1 MAQGSPDALRLR
13 ELKYS
18 PKIPDSERSSVARR
32 LLECGRAAEALDL
45 FLLAGDDQG
54 VQEISALAK
63 QEARVI
69 LLVALVHAGR
79 KVSAADWKQAG
90 DRACAEERWREAF
103 RAYSEAGDE
112 PGLEKVRAEI
122 PDYEL
127 WSPQGK

>member
-1 MAQGSPDALRLR
+1 MAQGLPDALRLR

-18 PKIPDSERSSVARR
+18 PKVPDSERSAVARR
-32 LLECGRAAEALDL
+32 LLECGRVAEALDL

-54 VQEISALAK
+54 VEDIYSVAK
-63 QEARVI
+63 REGRVI
-69 LLVALVHAGR
+69 LLVALVSAAR
-79 KVSAADWKQAG
+79 KVSAPDWKQAG
-90 DRACAEERWREAF
+90 DRACDTERWREAF

>member
-1 MAQGSPDALRLR
+1 MAQGLPDVLRLR

-18 PKIPDSERSSVARR
+18 PKVPDSERSAVARR

-54 VQEISALAK
+54 VENIHSLAK
-63 QEARVI
+63 REGRVI
-69 LLVALVHAGR
+69 LLVALVSAGR

-90 DRACAEERWREAF
+90 DQACDTERWREAF

-112 PGLEKVRAEI
+112 QGLERVRAEI

>member
-1 MAQGSPDALRLR
+1 MAQGLPDALRLR

-54 VQEISALAK
+54 VEEIFALAK
-63 QEARVI
+63 QEGRVI

-79 KVSAADWKQAG
+79 NVSAADWKQVG
-90 DRACAEERWREAF
+90 DRACAGERWREAF